1 MIYLISEEI
10 LKSEGL
16 IDDNLWGG
24 YLKPAIQLAQDK
36 GLQTLI
42 GGVLYDKICELVE
55 DGSIKDIENEKYK
68 ELLDDYIIPYLCY
81 QSLAECSIPITW
93 KFKNQGMV
101 GYNDTSMDYIN
112 RPSMKDF
119 QYIVQKYEND
129 AVFYGN
135 RLTDFLHAN
144 NGIYPEYLHHECGK
158 MHADDRQY
166 KTGIYLGYSKHC
178 CGLRNDKPNN
188 NK

>member
-1 MIYLISEEI
+1 MIYLISEEM
-10 LKSEGL
+10 LKAEGL

-42 GGVLYDKICELVE
+42 GATLYETICDMVNT
-55 DGSIKDIENEKYK
+55 DTIRNPQNSDYK
-68 ELLDDYIIPYLCY
+68 FLLDEYIIPYLMF
-81 QSLAECSIPITW
+81 QTLAEVSIPISW
-93 KFKNQGMV
+93 KFKNQGV
-101 GYNDTSMDYIN
+101 VEANTEWVT

-119 QYIVQKYEND
+119 QYIIQKYEND

-135 RLTDFLHAN
+135 RLTDYLTAN
-144 NGIYPEYLHHECGK
+144 ASSYPEYHQHVCGK
-158 MHADDRQY
+158 LSANNRQY
-166 KTGIYLGYSKHC
+166 KTGLYLGWGGCS
-178 CGLRNDKPNN
+178 CGLRSDLPD